1 MLGFYILPL
10 AMFLSGCTAIR
21 ASGEL
26 QPGRYAL
33 MRGDA
38 KRALT
43 HFERAAEID
52 PNAKVQHGLMKEGV
66 WTYVGRAYYA
76 GGDYPAARKAL
87 EQARTRYPE
96 DSLAPLFLGLALSQD
111 GDRQRGLKEIQT
123 GLSELG
129 GWFDY
134 MEYYSLYGA
143 YWDPG
148 RIIRS
153 RIEKDLAATQGK
165 EINWPDLIASVEL
178 VGMQVEREA
187 DAVREQLRRDRRD
200 SVDVFVGLNIDKR
213 SISVTFA
220 NHQGLLKSRALTV
233 YPELVEG

>member
-1 MLGFYILPL
+1 MP
-10 AMFLSGCTAIR
+10 S
-21 ASGEL
+21 
-26 QPGRYAL
+26 AL
-33 MRGDA
+33 W
-38 KRALT
+38 LT
-43 HFERAAEID
+43 SSVPREID

-96 DSLAPLFLGLALSQD
+96 DSLAPLYLGLALSQD

-123 GLSELG
+123 GLSGLG
-129 GWFDY
+129 GWFEY
-134 MEYYSLYGA
+134 MEYYSLYGV

-153 RIEKDLAATQGK
+153 RIEKDLATTQGK
-165 EINWPDLIASVEL
+165 EINWTDLIASVEL
-178 VGMQVEREA
+178 VGMEVEREA

-200 SVDVFVGLNIDKR
+200 WVDVFVGLDVDNFPCLCDNPYG
-213 SISVTFA
+213 F
-220 NHQGLLKSRALTV
+220 LLREAVKQSADTV
-233 YPELVEG
+233 HNES

>member
-1 MLGFYILPL
+1 MKIADFKSRIAKVNIFHVGGFILPL

-21 ASGEL
+21 TSGEL
-26 QPGRYAL
+26 QPGRFAL
-33 MRGDA
+33 MRGDD

-43 HFERAAEID
+43 HFQRAAEID
-52 PNAKVQHGLMKEGV
+52 PNSGVRHGLMKEGV

-123 GLSELG
+123 GLSGLE
-129 GWFDY
+129 GWLDY
-134 MEYYSLYGA
+134 IQYYSLYGA

-153 RIEKDLAATQGK
+153 RIEKDLAVTQGK
-165 EINWPDLIASVEL
+165 EINWPDLIASVEI
-178 VGMQVEREA
+178 VGMEVEREA
-187 DAVREQLRRDRRD
+187 DAVREQLRKERRD
-200 SVDVFVGLNIDKR
+200 SAKGDDK
-213 SISVTFA
+213 SS
-220 NHQGLLKSRALTV
+220 
-233 YPELVEG
+233 

>member
-1 MLGFYILPL
+1 MKIADLRSQIAKVSIFHVGFFILPF
-10 AMFLSGCTAIR
+10 AVILSGCTAIQV
-21 ASGEL
+21 SGEL

-38 KRALT
+38 KRALA
-43 HFERAAEID
+43 HFQRAAEID

-96 DSLAPLFLGLALSQD
+96 DSLAPLYLGLALSQD

-123 GLSELG
+123 GLTGLG
-129 GWFDY
+129 DWFEY
-134 MEYYSLYGA
+134 IEYYTLYGA

-153 RIEKDLAATQGK
+153 RIEKDLATTEGK
-165 EINWPDLIASVEL
+165 EINWTDLIASVEL
-178 VGMQVEREA
+178 VGMEVEREA
-187 DAVREQLRRDRRD
+187 DAVREQLRKERRD
-200 SVDVFVGLNIDKR
+200 SAKGDDK
-213 SISVTFA
+213 ST
-220 NHQGLLKSRALTV
+220 
-233 YPELVEG
+233 